1 MPVPALNQEYLEKDR
16 KLCLTLNEIIVTLS
30 KAEKR
35 GQDLYEPMK
44 QIESALHDIQ
54 DESLFTIYQRLLHG
68 METSNAD
75 REAWADEYFAFVLLL
90 CNLLNEVRTR
100 SGQDHTAF
108 NLLNHLVPA

>member
-1 MPVPALNQEYLEKDR
+1 MPEPAVTQEHLEKDR
-16 KLCLTLNEIIVTLS
+16 NLCLKLNDIILTLS

-35 GQDLYEPMK
+35 GQDLYAPMK
-44 QIESALHDIQ
+44 QIESSLHDIQ
-54 DESLFTIYQRLLHG
+54 DESLFTLYQRLLNG

-75 REAWADEYFAFVLLL
+75 REAWYDEFFAFMLLL

>member
-1 MPVPALNQEYLEKDR
+1 MSDTELNQECLDKDR
-16 KLCLTLNEIIVTLS
+16 KLCITLSDLILTLS

-35 GQDLYEPMK
+35 GQDLYAPMK
-44 QIESALHDIQ
+44 QIESSLRDIH
-54 DESLFTIYQRLLHG
+54 DESLFTLYQRLLNG
-68 METSNAD
+68 METSKAD
-75 REAWADEYFAFVLLL
+75 REAWYDEFFAFMLLL